1 MSDRPRSRRLRA
13 LLLVLSSLG
22 AVTVS
27 GIATGDDASAVVPT
41 SGAARYTT
49 RGVVKSFGP
58 ERKYVNIA
66 HDDIDGYMMAMTM
79 SFEPRTASQIARLA
93 PGDKVRFTFT
103 ASDDGSRRIDAIA
116 KE

>member
-1 MSDRPRSRRLRA
+1 MPDRPRSRRPWTFV
-13 LLLVLSSLG
+13 LVMASLG
-22 AVTVS
+22 AVSVP
-27 GIATGDDASAVVPT
+27 GIAAGHDARALVPT
-41 SGAARYTT
+41 AGPARYTT

-66 HDDIDGYMMAMTM
+66 HEDIDGYMMAMTM
-79 SFEPRTASQIARLA
+79 SFEPRSASQIAGLA

-103 ASDDGSRRIDAIA
+103 ATDDGRRRIDAIA

>member
-1 MSDRPRSRRLRA
+1 MSDRLRSRRLFPVV
-13 LLLVLSSLG
+13 LVLASLG

-27 GIATGDDASAVVPT
+27 GIASGDDASAVVPT
-41 SGAARYTT
+41 SGAAKYTT

-66 HDDIDGYMMAMTM
+66 HEDIDGYMMAMTM
-79 SFEPRTASQIARLA
+79 SFEPRSASQIASLS

-103 ASDDGSRRIDAIA
+103 ASDDGRRRIDAIA